1 MSGTHG
7 AIKGASQPLETIDA
21 HFHCWQLARGDYG
34 WLTPALGD
42 IHRDVAVDDW
52 TAVSC
57 RHGVAA
63 GVLVQAAPT
72 EAETLFL
79 LEQARMH
86 ERVLGVVG
94 WTDLAA
100 ADAPGRVEALAR
112 QPGLVGLRPMLQDL
126 ADPDWILRREV
137 APALEAMAACGLAF
151 DALVKPVHLSRVRRL
166 VDRHPDL
173 RVVIDHGAKPDI
185 AAGMWQPWADE
196 MLALARQTPVKCK
209 LSGLLTECGARP
221 APAAARPWARHLIDS
236 FGYDRVLWGSD
247 WPVLELAGRYEG
259 WWAETQSLLDESGAT
274 HAQRAAVLGANA
286 RTFYRLP
293 ASSIA

>member
-1 MSGTHG
+1 MMDDTRATSLKSGTPG
-7 AIKGASQPLETIDA
+7 AIDA

-34 WLTPALGD
+34 WLTPDLGA

-57 RHGVAA
+57 QHGVAA

-72 EAETLFL
+72 EAETWFL

-100 ADAPGRVEALAR
+100 ADAPRRVEALAR
-112 QPGLVGLRPMLQDL
+112 RPGLVGLRPMLQDL
-126 ADPDWILRREV
+126 PDPDWILRPEV
-137 APALEAMAACGLAF
+137 APALTAMAACGLAF
-151 DALVKPVHLSRVRRL
+151 DALVKPVHLSRIRRL

-185 AAGMWQPWADE
+185 ASDRWQPWADE
-196 MLALARQTPVKCK
+196 MAALARDTSVCCK
-209 LSGLLTECGARP
+209 LSGLLTECGPRP
-221 APAAARPWARHLIDS
+221 APSAARRWAQHLVHA
-236 FGYDRVLWGSD
+236 FGFDRLLWGSD
-247 WPVLELAGRYEG
+247 WPVLELAAGYAT
-259 WWAETQSLLDESGAT
+259 WWQETHDLLDAAGAT
-274 HAQRAAVLGANA
+274 STQRAAVLGGNA
-286 RTFYRLP
+286 RAFYRLDTAGP
-293 ASSIA
+293 T